1 MENLI
6 LKLISAINLI
16 LLGTFLTW
24 EYNNLN
30 LNIFILLIFILFGNC
45 IKLTFINKN
54 NFYLCQLLLITSLLL
69 MHILYYLIPIFFSKS
84 ILEFEPY
91 ASIEGV
97 TGLSF
102 QMIGYILSII
112 FLCKINLTLHKNN

>member
-45 IKLTFINKN
+45 TKLTFINKD
-54 NFYLCQLLLITSLLL
+54 NFYLC
-69 MHILYYLIPIFFSKS
+69 
-84 ILEFEPY
+84 
-91 ASIEGV
+91 
-97 TGLSF
+97 
-102 QMIGYILSII
+102 
-112 FLCKINLTLHKNN
+112 